1 MSTNKSLVIGAGIA
15 GIRTALELAESQHD
29 VVLLETSP
37 YIGGTLPQLDKQFPS
52 DDCGMCKILPSM
64 GNDCSEFCFR
74 RGAYHKNVELIT
86 DADLVGLSGHAG
98 NFKARVRKNAA
109 YVKADKCIACGE
121 CVPVCEVDVAHQS
134 DKTMDR
140 KAIYIKY
147 PLAYPNVYTIDDKHC
162 NQCGK
167 CVDVCPTKAIDLDAT
182 HEDQELDVGAV
193 VLSMG
198 FNKTY
203 DEIRKEY
210 GYEHYDNVITNT
222 ELERALGLAE
232 PSNSAAVRLAGKNPK
247 IAFLQCVSSRE
258 DGRNFCSAACC
269 MIALKEAVMIK
280 EMNPQAEV
288 KIFFMDMRAYG
299 KGYHRYYTRAK
310 ELGVEF
316 IRSRVSHIEEQS
328 SKELEIRFTT
338 EDDKSI
344 KEIFD
349 VVVLSVGQ
357 TPSKKISELSDVLG
371 IELNEFGFCK
381 TLPFSMVETTKKG
394 ILACGSITSPKD
406 IGESVTGGVAAAA
419 GAAQY
424 LSAEPDREDQKVTPA
439 PQNDEPRIGV
449 FVCKCGKEIAHAVAV
464 DEVVDSIQSGPGV
477 SFVQN
482 VDYLCVELDEI
493 KSRISESDANRIVFA
508 ACAPYHFEKAFEKVM
523 ADCHI
528 DSGFFEIVNLREQ
541 VAWVHDDQGDGTK
554 KATTQIRM
562 AVEKLRSQES
572 GPQTEMAIDQRALV
586 IGGGIAG
593 MTAALRMAG
602 NGIQVDLVEKTD
614 TLGGILKDIHYT
626 LDRQGAQTAL
636 KETIKELE
644 GHGSIQIFKNAEL
657 GRVTGRVGNFRVDI
671 ETSGQKQSNT
681 YGAIVVA
688 TGAKES
694 EATEYAFGK
703 HANIISQHDLETR
716 LAGGDLTANT
726 VVMIQCV
733 GSREAD
739 NKNYCSRICC
749 SQAVKNANK
758 LKELDPRT
766 EVFILNRDIM
776 TYGLNEAY
784 YTEAREKGVFFIR
797 YTNDE
802 KPQVQIEDGDLLVS
816 VGDHLLQQN
825 LVLNPDLLVLSTGMQ
840 PNEDNK
846 ALADLLQVPLDDDGF
861 FQEANTKFRPVDFLK
876 DGVFVCGTARSPM
889 HINEVITQANAAAG
903 RAITLLSKTE
913 TSAKS
918 VVAEVVESR
927 CSACQVCMSACPYE
941 ARVLDMDKRIMG
953 VVTAACQGCGAC
965 AMACPNGASKLR
977 GFDAKQVLSMIDIAV
992 A

>member
-109 YVKADKCIACGE
+109 YVKADKCIACGD

-222 ELERALGLAE
+222 ELERALGLTE

-316 IRSRVSHIEEQS
+316 IRSRVSHIEEQR
-328 SKELEIRFTT
+328 SKELELRFTT
-338 EDDKSI
+338 DDDKSI

-464 DEVVDSIQSGPGV
+464 DEVVDSLQSGPGV
-477 SFVQN
+477 AFVQN

-508 ACAPYHFEKAFEKVM
+508 ACAPYHFEKAFEKAM

-528 DSGFFEIVNLREQ
+528 DPG
-541 VAWVHDDQGDGTK
+541 
-554 KATTQIRM
+554 
-562 AVEKLRSQES
+562 
-572 GPQTEMAIDQRALV
+572 
-586 IGGGIAG
+586 
-593 MTAALRMAG
+593 
-602 NGIQVDLVEKTD
+602 
-614 TLGGILKDIHYT
+614 
-626 LDRQGAQTAL
+626 
-636 KETIKELE
+636 
-644 GHGSIQIFKNAEL
+644 
-657 GRVTGRVGNFRVDI
+657 
-671 ETSGQKQSNT
+671 
-681 YGAIVVA
+681 
-688 TGAKES
+688 
-694 EATEYAFGK
+694 
-703 HANIISQHDLETR
+703 
-716 LAGGDLTANT
+716 
-726 VVMIQCV
+726 
-733 GSREAD
+733 
-739 NKNYCSRICC
+739 
-749 SQAVKNANK
+749 
-758 LKELDPRT
+758 
-766 EVFILNRDIM
+766 
-776 TYGLNEAY
+776 
-784 YTEAREKGVFFIR
+784 
-797 YTNDE
+797 
-802 KPQVQIEDGDLLVS
+802 
-816 VGDHLLQQN
+816 
-825 LVLNPDLLVLSTGMQ
+825 
-840 PNEDNK
+840 
-846 ALADLLQVPLDDDGF
+846 
-861 FQEANTKFRPVDFLK
+861 FLK
-876 DGVFVCGTARSPM
+876 
-889 HINEVITQANAAAG
+889 
-903 RAITLLSKTE
+903 L
-913 TSAKS
+913 
-918 VVAEVVESR
+918 
-927 CSACQVCMSACPYE
+927 
-941 ARVLDMDKRIMG
+941 
-953 VVTAACQGCGAC
+953 
-965 AMACPNGASKLR
+965 
-977 GFDAKQVLSMIDIAV
+977 
-992 A
+992 